1 MWKLKAEY
9 LLNRRMLE
17 NLRYKIFTTEYY
29 AANKKNKISL
39 QSFYYVLLNEKRDVN
54 SIFHFWKPMGV
65 LKGAEHTCR
74 VD

>member
-39 QSFYYVLLNEKRDVN
+39 
-54 SIFHFWKPMGV
+54 
-65 LKGAEHTCR
+65 
-74 VD
+74 